1 MTPRDQLGGGSAW
14 MSPLEHLARGA
25 GRARCLEGRVAEPP
39 SRRATRSEANLRGCD
54 GVVGLAL
61 SRAARATRS
70 QANPRGCDGS
80 RMRGG
85 VRPPAARSPSR
96 AVIVRSRAL
105 LVLAAVGVGACAN
118 PAPVLEVDTIYLNG
132 EIVTMDAESRTVEAV
147 AVRGDEIVAV
157 GTDREVARMAGSG
170 TRVVDLEG
178 RTMTPGFYAPHDHFP
193 WAGAIA
199 TTMAN
204 LNSPPMG
211 PVENIDDLV
220 DALREWAAE
229 TEAGGWIQGWGY
241 DDTLL
246 EDGRHP
252 TRHDL
257 DRVSTEHP
265 IYINHTSGHLGVAN
279 TLALEM
285 AGINADTRPPP
296 GGVIRREPDG
306 APDGVLE
313 ETAAWR
319 VMGIV
324 PPATRDQKL
333 EGFRRAS
340 RIYVEQGVTTTVIT
354 GGSAENLADLQMA
367 RREGLLPLRV
377 VTMVSKD
384 GPGFPSPAEAGGFV
398 SGFGD
403 ERLKLGGIKIVQD
416 GSNQGF
422 TGYFTEPYHTPFN
435 GDPEW
440 RGYPARSREALTA
453 MVKELHRAGY
463 QIAIHGNGDAAID
476 DIIHA
481 FREAQRD
488 FPREDARHRIEHCQM
503 VRKDQLDQIAELGIT
518 PSFFVGHVFYWGDRH
533 RDIFMGPERA
543 AGISPLRSS
552 IDRGIRFT
560 VHDDTPVTPVDP
572 LQLIWV
578 SVNRLTRSDQVLGP
592 EERVTPL
599 EAMRALTVDAAWQ
612 NFEEDVKGSIEPGK
626 LADLV
631 VLSDNPLTVDPATL
645 RDIQVL
651 ETIVGGETVHR
662 RGG

>member
-1 MTPRDQLGGGSAW
+1 MNR
-14 MSPLEHLARGA
+14 
-25 GRARCLEGRVAEPP
+25 
-39 SRRATRSEANLRGCD
+39 TRQPQSL
-54 GVVGLAL
+54 L
-61 SRAARATRS
+61 RAAIILMA
-70 QANPRGCDGS
+70 A
-80 RMRGG
+80 G
-85 VRPPAARSPSR
+85 VA
-96 AVIVRSRAL
+96 
-105 LVLAAVGVGACAN
+105 ACAM

-132 EIVTMDAESRTVEAV
+132 QIVTMDAEARTVEAV
-147 AVRGDEIVAV
+147 AVRGDEIVGV
-157 GTDREVARMAGSG
+157 GSNTEIGLMAGPG

-178 RTMTPGFYAPHDHFP
+178 RAMTPGFYAPHDHFP

-199 TTMAN
+199 VTTVN

-211 PVENIDDLV
+211 PVQNIDGLV
-220 DALREWAAE
+220 DALREKAAE
-229 TEAGGWIQGWGY
+229 TPAGDWIQGWGY
-241 DDTLL
+241 DDTLI
-246 EDGRHP
+246 EDQRHP

-265 IYINHTSGHLGVAN
+265 IYISHTSGHLGVAN
-279 TLALEM
+279 TMALGM
-285 AGINADTRPPP
+285 AGIAADTQPPP
-296 GGVIRREPDG
+296 GGVIRHEADTG
-306 APDGVLE
+306 EPDGVLE
-313 ETAAWR
+313 ETAAWM

-324 PPATRDQKL
+324 PPATVEQKL
-333 EGFRRAS
+333 EGFRRAVQ
-340 RIYVEQGVTTTVIT
+340 IYVEQGVTTTVIT
-354 GGSAENLADLQMA
+354 GGTAENVVDLQMA
-367 RREGLLPLRV
+367 RREGLLLLRV
-377 VTMVSKD
+377 VTMVSKAA
-384 GPGFPSPAEAGGFV
+384 PGFPSPAEAGGFV

-403 ERLKLGGIKIVQD
+403 DRLKLGGIKIVQD

-440 RGYPARSREALTA
+440 RGYPARSREDLTA
-453 MVKELHRAGY
+453 MVKGLHRAGY

-503 VRKDQLDQIAELGIT
+503 VRKDQLDEIAELGIT

-543 AGISPLRSS
+543 AGISPLKSS

-592 EERVTPL
+592 EERVSPL
-599 EAMRALTVDAAWQ
+599 EAMRAMTIDAAWQ
-612 NFEEDVKGSIEPGK
+612 NFEEDIKGSVEPGK

-631 VLSDNPLTVDPATL
+631 ILSDNPLTVDPLAI
-645 RDIQVL
+645 REIQVM
-651 ETIVGGETVHR
+651 ETIVGGETVYL
-662 RGG
+662 RGD

>member
-1 MTPRDQLGGGSAW
+1 MNRTRQPQGLLQAAIVL
-14 MSPLEHLARGA
+14 MAA
-25 GRARCLEGRVAEPP
+25 GVA
-39 SRRATRSEANLRGCD
+39 
-54 GVVGLAL
+54 
-61 SRAARATRS
+61 
-70 QANPRGCDGS
+70 
-80 RMRGG
+80 
-85 VRPPAARSPSR
+85 
-96 AVIVRSRAL
+96 
-105 LVLAAVGVGACAN
+105 ACAM
-118 PAPVLEVDTIYLNG
+118 PAPVFEVDTIYLNG
-132 EIVTMDAESRTVEAV
+132 QIVTMDAEARTVEAV

-157 GTDREVARMAGSG
+157 GSDAEVGLMAGPG

-178 RTMTPGFYAPHDHFP
+178 RAMTPGFYAPHDHFP

-199 TTMAN
+199 VTTVN

-211 PVENIDDLV
+211 PVENIDGLV
-220 DALREWAAE
+220 DALREKAAE
-229 TEAGGWIQGWGY
+229 TPAGDWIQGWGY
-241 DDTLL
+241 DDTLI
-246 EDGRHP
+246 EDQRHP
-252 TRHDL
+252 NRHDL

-265 IYINHTSGHLGVAN
+265 IYISHTSGHLGVAN
-279 TLALEM
+279 TMALGM
-285 AGINADTRPPP
+285 AGINADTQPPP
-296 GGVIRREPDG
+296 GGVIRHEADTG
-306 APDGVLE
+306 EPDGVLE
-313 ETAAWR
+313 ETAAWM

-324 PPATRDQKL
+324 PPATVEQKL
-333 EGFRRAS
+333 EGFRRAVQ
-340 RIYVEQGVTTTVIT
+340 IYVEQGVTTTVIT
-354 GGSAENLADLQMA
+354 GGTADNVIDLQMA
-367 RREGLLPLRV
+367 RREGLLALRV
-377 VTMVSKD
+377 VTMVSKAA
-384 GPGFPSPAEAGGFV
+384 PGFPSPAEAGGFV

-403 ERLKLGGIKIVQD
+403 DRLKLGGIKIVQD

-440 RGYPARSREALTA
+440 RGYPARSREDLTA
-453 MVKELHRAGY
+453 MVKGLHRAGY

-503 VRKDQLDQIAELGIT
+503 VRKDQLDEIAELGIT

-543 AGISPLRSS
+543 AGISPLKSS

-592 EERVTPL
+592 EERVSPL
-599 EAMRALTVDAAWQ
+599 EAMRAMTIDAAWQ
-612 NFEEDVKGSIEPGK
+612 NFEEDIKGSIEAGK

-631 VLSDNPLTVDPATL
+631 ILSDNPLTVDPLTI
-645 RDIQVL
+645 REIEVL
-651 ETIVGGETVHR
+651 ETIVGGETVYL
-662 RGG
+662 RGD

>member
-1 MTPRDQLGGGSAW
+1 MNRTRQPP
-14 MSPLEHLARGA
+14 SPLQASIILMAA
-25 GRARCLEGRVAEPP
+25 GVA
-39 SRRATRSEANLRGCD
+39 
-54 GVVGLAL
+54 
-61 SRAARATRS
+61 
-70 QANPRGCDGS
+70 
-80 RMRGG
+80 
-85 VRPPAARSPSR
+85 
-96 AVIVRSRAL
+96 
-105 LVLAAVGVGACAN
+105 ACAA

-132 EIVTMDAESRTVEAV
+132 EVITMDADARTVEAV

-157 GTDREVARMAGSG
+157 GSSGEVRLLAGPG

-199 TTMAN
+199 VTTVN

-211 PVENIDDLV
+211 PVENIDGLV
-220 DALREWAAE
+220 DALREKAGE
-229 TEAGGWIQGWGY
+229 TPEGEWIQGWGY

-246 EDGRHP
+246 EDRRHP
-252 TRHDL
+252 NRHDL

-265 IYINHTSGHLGVAN
+265 IYISHTSGHLGVAN
-279 TLALEM
+279 TLALAM
-285 AGINADTRPPP
+285 AGIDADTQPPP
-296 GGVIRREPDG
+296 GGVIRKEADTG
-306 APDGVLE
+306 EPDGVLE

-319 VMGIV
+319 VMSIV
-324 PPATRDQKL
+324 PPATVEQKL
-333 EGFRRAS
+333 EGFRRAV

-354 GGSAENLADLQMA
+354 GGTAENVADLQMA
-367 RREGLLPLRV
+367 RREGLLSLRV
-377 VTMVSKD
+377 VTMVSKAA
-384 GPGFPSPAEAGGFV
+384 PGFPSPAEAGGFV

-403 ERLKLGGIKIVQD
+403 DRLKLGGIKIVQD

-440 RGYPARSREALTA
+440 RGYPARSREDLTA
-453 MVKELHRAGY
+453 MVGELHRAGY

-503 VRKDQLDQIAELGIT
+503 VRKDQLDEIAELGIS

-599 EAMRALTVDAAWQ
+599 EAMRAITADAAWQ

-631 VLSDNPLTVDPATL
+631 ILSDNPLTVDPLAI
-645 RDIQVL
+645 REIQVV
-651 ETIVGGETVHR
+651 ETIVGGETVYER
-662 RGG
+662 AN

>member
-1 MTPRDQLGGGSAW
+1 
-14 MSPLEHLARGA
+14 
-25 GRARCLEGRVAEPP
+25 
-39 SRRATRSEANLRGCD
+39 
-54 GVVGLAL
+54 
-61 SRAARATRS
+61 
-70 QANPRGCDGS
+70 
-80 RMRGG
+80 
-85 VRPPAARSPSR
+85 
-96 AVIVRSRAL
+96 
-105 LVLAAVGVGACAN
+105 
-118 PAPVLEVDTIYLNG
+118 
-132 EIVTMDAESRTVEAV
+132 MDAEARTAEAV
-147 AVRGDEIVAV
+147 AVRGDEVV
-157 GTDREVARMAGSG
+157 GVGSSIEIGLMAGPG

-199 TTMAN
+199 VTTVN

-211 PVENIDDLV
+211 PVENIEGLV
-220 DALREWAAE
+220 DALREKAGE
-229 TEAGGWIQGWGY
+229 TPAGEWIQGWGY

-246 EDGRHP
+246 EDQRHP
-252 TRHDL
+252 NRHDL

-265 IYINHTSGHLGVAN
+265 IYISHTSGHLGVAN
-279 TLALEM
+279 TMALGM
-285 AGINADTRPPP
+285 AGITAGTQPPP
-296 GGVIRREPDG
+296 GGVIRHEADTG
-306 APDGVLE
+306 EPDGVLE
-313 ETAAWR
+313 ETAAWM

-324 PPATRDQKL
+324 PPATVEQKL
-333 EGFRRAS
+333 EGFRRAVQ
-340 RIYVEQGVTTTVIT
+340 IYVEQGVTTTVIT
-354 GGSAENLADLQMA
+354 GGTAENVVDLQMA
-367 RREGLLPLRV
+367 RREGLLSLRV
-377 VTMVSKD
+377 VTMVSKAA
-384 GPGFPSPAEAGGFV
+384 PGFPSPAEAGGFV

-403 ERLKLGGIKIVQD
+403 NRLKLGGIKIVQD

-440 RGYPARSREALTA
+440 RGYPARSREDLTA
-453 MVKELHRAGY
+453 MVKGLHRSGY

-503 VRKDQLDQIAELGIT
+503 VRKDQLDEIAELGIT

-543 AGISPLRSS
+543 AGISPLQSS

-578 SVNRLTRSDQVLGP
+578 SVNRLTRSDRVLGP
-592 EERVTPL
+592 EERVSPL
-599 EAMRALTVDAAWQ
+599 DAMRAMTIDAAWQ
-612 NFEEDVKGSIEPGK
+612 NFEEDIKGSIEPGK

-631 VLSDNPLTVDPATL
+631 ILSDNPLTVDPLTI
-645 RDIQVL
+645 REIQVL
-651 ETIVGGETVHR
+651 ETIVGGETVYR
-662 RGG
+662 RGD

>member
-1 MTPRDQLGGGSAW
+1 MKRTRQPQF
-14 MSPLEHLARGA
+14 PLQAAIILMAA
-25 GRARCLEGRVAEPP
+25 GVA
-39 SRRATRSEANLRGCD
+39 
-54 GVVGLAL
+54 
-61 SRAARATRS
+61 
-70 QANPRGCDGS
+70 
-80 RMRGG
+80 
-85 VRPPAARSPSR
+85 
-96 AVIVRSRAL
+96 
-105 LVLAAVGVGACAN
+105 ACAV

-132 EIVTMDAESRTVEAV
+132 QIVTMDAEARTVEAV
-147 AVRGDEIVAV
+147 AVRGDEIVGV
-157 GTDREVARMAGSG
+157 GSSTEIGLMAGPG

-199 TTMAN
+199 VTTVN

-211 PVENIDDLV
+211 PVQNIDGLV
-220 DALREWAAE
+220 DALREKAAE
-229 TEAGGWIQGWGY
+229 TPAGDWIQGWGY
-241 DDTLL
+241 DDTLI
-246 EDGRHP
+246 EDQRHP
-252 TRHDL
+252 NRHDL

-265 IYINHTSGHLGVAN
+265 IYISHTSGHLGVAN
-279 TLALEM
+279 TMALGM
-285 AGINADTRPPP
+285 ARITADTQPPP
-296 GGVIRREPDG
+296 GGVIRHEADTG
-306 APDGVLE
+306 EPDGVLE
-313 ETAAWR
+313 ETAAWM

-324 PPATRDQKL
+324 PPATVEQKL
-333 EGFRRAS
+333 EGFRRAVQ
-340 RIYVEQGVTTTVIT
+340 IYVEQGVTTTVIT
-354 GGSAENLADLQMA
+354 GGTAENVIDLQMA
-367 RREGLLPLRV
+367 RREGLLSLRV
-377 VTMVSKD
+377 VTMVSKAA
-384 GPGFPSPAEAGGFV
+384 PGFPSPAEAGGFV

-403 ERLKLGGIKIVQD
+403 NRLRLGGIKIVQD

-440 RGYPARSREALTA
+440 RGYPARSREDLTA
-453 MVKELHRAGY
+453 MVKGLHRAGY

-481 FREAQRD
+481 FREAQLD

-503 VRKDQLDQIAELGIT
+503 VRKDQLDEIAELGIT

-543 AGISPLRSS
+543 AGISPLKSS

-592 EERVTPL
+592 EERVSPL
-599 EAMRALTVDAAWQ
+599 EAMRAMTIDAAWQ
-612 NFEEDVKGSIEPGK
+612 NFEEDIKGSIEPGK

-631 VLSDNPLTVDPATL
+631 ILSDNPMTVDPFTI
-645 RDIQVL
+645 REIEVQ
-651 ETIVGGETVHR
+651 ETIVGGETVYL
-662 RGG
+662 RGD

>member
-1 MTPRDQLGGGSAW
+1 MN
-14 MSPLEHLARGA
+14 
-25 GRARCLEGRVAEPP
+25 RARQPQ
-39 SRRATRSEANLRGCD
+39 
-54 GVVGLAL
+54 GLL
-61 SRAARATRS
+61 RAA
-70 QANPRGCDGS
+70 
-80 RMRGG
+80 MILM
-85 VRPPAARSPSR
+85 AAG
-96 AVIVRSRAL
+96 
-105 LVLAAVGVGACAN
+105 AAACAM
-118 PAPVLEVDTIYLNG
+118 PAPVLEVDAIYLNG
-132 EIVTMDAESRTVEAV
+132 QIVTMDAEARTVEAV

-157 GTDREVARMAGSG
+157 GSDTEVGLMAGPG

-199 TTMAN
+199 VTTVN

-211 PVENIDDLV
+211 PVQNIDGLV
-220 DALREWAAE
+220 DALREKAAE
-229 TEAGGWIQGWGY
+229 TPAGDWIQGWGY
-241 DDTLL
+241 DDTLI
-246 EDGRHP
+246 EDQRHP
-252 TRHDL
+252 NRHDL

-265 IYINHTSGHLGVAN
+265 IYISHTSGHLGVAN
-279 TLALEM
+279 TMALGM
-285 AGINADTRPPP
+285 ANITADTQPPP
-296 GGVIRREPDG
+296 GGVIRHEADTG
-306 APDGVLE
+306 EPDGVLE
-313 ETAAWR
+313 ETAAWM

-324 PPATRDQKL
+324 PPATVEQKL
-333 EGFRRAS
+333 EGFRRAVQ
-340 RIYVEQGVTTTVIT
+340 IYVEQGVTTTVIT
-354 GGSAENLADLQMA
+354 GGTAENVIDLQMA
-367 RREGLLPLRV
+367 RREGLLALRV
-377 VTMVSKD
+377 VTMVSKAA
-384 GPGFPSPAEAGGFV
+384 PGFPSPAEAGGFV

-403 ERLKLGGIKIVQD
+403 NRLKLGGIKIVQD

-435 GDPEW
+435 GDSEW
-440 RGYPARSREALTA
+440 RGYPARSREDLTA
-453 MVKELHRAGY
+453 MVKGLHRAGY

-503 VRKDQLDQIAELGIT
+503 VRKDQLDEIAELGIT

-592 EERVTPL
+592 EERVSPL
-599 EAMRALTVDAAWQ
+599 EAMRAMTIDAAWQ
-612 NFEEDVKGSIEPGK
+612 NFEEDIKGSIEPGK

-631 VLSDNPLTVDPATL
+631 ILSDNPLTVDPLTI
-645 RDIQVL
+645 REIEVL
-651 ETIVGGETVHR
+651 ETIVGGETVYL
-662 RGG
+662 RGD

>member
-1 MTPRDQLGGGSAW
+1 MNRTRQPQSL
-14 MSPLEHLARGA
+14 L
-25 GRARCLEGRVAEPP
+25 RVAIILM
-39 SRRATRSEANLRGCD
+39 AA
-54 GVVGLAL
+54 GVA
-61 SRAARATRS
+61 
-70 QANPRGCDGS
+70 
-80 RMRGG
+80 
-85 VRPPAARSPSR
+85 
-96 AVIVRSRAL
+96 
-105 LVLAAVGVGACAN
+105 ACAV

-132 EIVTMDAESRTVEAV
+132 QIVTMDAEARTVEAV
-147 AVRGDEIVAV
+147 AVRGDEIVGV
-157 GTDREVARMAGSG
+157 GSSTEIGLIAGPG

-199 TTMAN
+199 VTTVN

-211 PVENIDDLV
+211 PVESIEGLV
-220 DALREWAAE
+220 DALREKAAE
-229 TEAGGWIQGWGY
+229 TPAGDWIQGWGY

-246 EDGRHP
+246 EDQRHP
-252 TRHDL
+252 NRHDL

-265 IYINHTSGHLGVAN
+265 IYISHTSGHLGVAN
-279 TLALEM
+279 TMALGM
-285 AGINADTRPPP
+285 ARITADTQPPP
-296 GGVIRREPDG
+296 GGVIRHEADTG
-306 APDGVLE
+306 EPDGVLE
-313 ETAAWR
+313 ETAAWM

-324 PPATRDQKL
+324 PPATVEQKL
-333 EGFRRAS
+333 EGFRRAVQ
-340 RIYVEQGVTTTVIT
+340 IYVEQGVTTTVIT
-354 GGSAENLADLQMA
+354 GGTVENVIDLQMA
-367 RREGLLPLRV
+367 RREGLLALRV
-377 VTMVSKD
+377 VTMVSKAA
-384 GPGFPSPAEAGGFV
+384 PGFPSPAEAGGFV

-403 ERLKLGGIKIVQD
+403 NRLKLGGIKIVQD

-440 RGYPARSREALTA
+440 RGYPARSREDLTA
-453 MVKELHRAGY
+453 MVKGLHRAGY

-503 VRKDQLDQIAELGIT
+503 VRKDQLDEIAELGIT

-543 AGISPLRSS
+543 AGISPLQSS

-592 EERVTPL
+592 EERVSPL
-599 EAMRALTVDAAWQ
+599 EAMRAMTIDAAWQ
-612 NFEEDVKGSIEPGK
+612 NFEEDIKGSIEPGK

-631 VLSDNPLTVDPATL
+631 ILSDNPLTVDPLTI
-645 RDIQVL
+645 REIQVV
-651 ETIVGGETVHR
+651 ETIVGGETVYV
-662 RGG
+662 RGD